1 MVVDIC
7 VQITAIIQVL
17 VKLDVGVLVKI
28 LVQIVAAIPMLI
40 KVNASVLLNVFGIV
54 L

>member
-1 MVVDIC
+1 
-7 VQITAIIQVL
+7 VQIAAIIQVL

-28 LVQIVAAIPMLI
+28 LVQIVATIPVLI

>member
-1 MVVDIC
+1 VVVDIC
-7 VQITAIIQVL
+7 VQIAAIIQVL

-28 LVQIVAAIPMLI
+28 LVQIVATIPVLI

>member
-1 MVVDIC
+1 M
-7 VQITAIIQVL
+7 QIAAIIQVL

-28 LVQIVAAIPMLI
+28 LVQIVATIPVLI